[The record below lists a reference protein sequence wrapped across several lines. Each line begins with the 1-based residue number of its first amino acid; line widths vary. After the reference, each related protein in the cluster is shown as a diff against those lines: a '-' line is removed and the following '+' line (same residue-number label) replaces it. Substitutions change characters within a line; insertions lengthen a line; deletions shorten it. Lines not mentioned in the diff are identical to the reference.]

1 MSTICIPVGRK
12 SEGIRLFVKAL
23 NEALKPQEGI
33 VSAGKKLV
41 SPWRA
46 EASASLDLSD
56 QIIRVESVEEE
67 QLRFT
72 SISSKLLEQDV
83 THGSIM
89 HSLTENGLNDGSVE
103 NKEPEDEE
111 KKIQMLFQP
120 AFDAYFETIFR
131 AVERQ
136 VLEALARTTLLDKLK
151 MGLLQNMSGKTLRAT
166 RETVK
171 SMEKVTLVQFEDSK
185 YPAFISCSKVDE
197 SLVAEFLTGEQVEES
212 QATTR

>member
-33 VSAGKKLV
+33 VYAEKLLV

-46 EASASLDLSD
+46 EASASLELTD
-56 QIIRVESVEEE
+56 QIIRVESIEEE
-67 QLRFT
+67 HLGFS

-89 HSLTENGLNDGSVE
+89 PSLTENGLNVGLE
-103 NKEPEDEE
+103 ETKEAEDEE

-151 MGLLQNMSGKTLRAT
+151 NGTS
-166 RETVK
+166 
-171 SMEKVTLVQFEDSK
+171 SK
-185 YPAFISCSKVDE
+185 HV
-197 SLVAEFLTGEQVEES
+197 G
-212 QATTR
+212 